1 MGQILSF
8 KAWLVENNIRQ
19 TEVAKVLNISLQSVN
34 MKVNGK
40 KDFTLAQVK
49 RLCEHYHLSAD
60 IFLPKELQY
69 SNKGVS

>member
-8 KAWLVENNIRQ
+8 KAWLVENNIKQ
-19 TEVAKVLNISLQSVN
+19 GEVAQILGISMQSTN

-40 KDFTLAQVK
+40 RYFTLPQIK
-49 RLCEHYHLSAD
+49 KLCEHYGISAEYF
-60 IFLPKELQY
+60 IPKELLN